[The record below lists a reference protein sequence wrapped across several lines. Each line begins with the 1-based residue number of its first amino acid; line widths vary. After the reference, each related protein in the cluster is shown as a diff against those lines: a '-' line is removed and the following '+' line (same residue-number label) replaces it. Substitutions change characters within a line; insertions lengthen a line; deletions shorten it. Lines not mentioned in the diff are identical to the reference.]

1 MTRRFRTREFVR
13 WSDVD
18 QAGIICYGSYVRFF
32 EIAETELFR
41 SVGYPYSTLFDAFD
55 IWLPRKLLHF
65 EFHSPAV
72 LDDLLEVESWIGRVG
87 RTSLSLEFATYRT
100 TDGSRTGTATGH
112 VVMVATD
119 RKDLRPVPVPPLLV
133 EALRPYTAG
142 TEVGR
147 IVSDHAPEA

>member
-1 MTRRFRTREFVR
+1 MSERFRSREFVR

-18 QAGIICYGSYVRFF
+18 KAGIICYGSYVRFF

-41 SVGYPYSTLFDAFD
+41 SVGYPYSTMFDELD

-65 EFHSPAV
+65 EFHHPAL

-87 RTSLSLEFATYRT
+87 RTSLQLNFATYKIEDEHRIV
-100 TDGSRTGTATGH
+100 TATGH

-119 RKDLRPVPVPPLLV
+119 RTNMRPVPIPEPLL
-133 EALRPYTAG
+133 TA
-142 TEVGR
+142 VQR
-147 IVSDHAPEA
+147 FVSTDPPPAPRETPATML

>member
-1 MTRRFRTREFVR
+1 MSERFRSREFVR

-18 QAGIICYGSYVRFF
+18 RAGIICYGSYVRFF

-41 SVGYPYSTLFDAFD
+41 SVGYPYSTMFDELD

-65 EFHSPAV
+65 EFHHPAL

-87 RTSLSLEFATYRT
+87 RTSLQLNFATYKL
-100 TDGSRTGTATGH
+100 DGEVRIVTATGH

-119 RKDLRPVPVPPLLV
+119 RVNMRPVPIPQPLL
-133 EALRPYTAG
+133 TA
-142 TEVGR
+142 VQSF
-147 IVSDHAPEA
+147 VSSEPQPVQAAE

>member
-1 MTRRFRTREFVR
+1 MSERFRSREFVR

-18 QAGIICYGSYVRFF
+18 KAGIICYGSYVRFF

-41 SVGYPYSTLFDAFD
+41 SVGYPYSTMFDELD

-65 EFHSPAV
+65 EFHHPAL

-87 RTSLSLEFATYRT
+87 RTSLQLNFATFKLAGEKRII
-100 TDGSRTGTATGH
+100 TASGH

-119 RKDLRPVPVPPLLV
+119 RTDLRPVPIPEPLLAAV
-133 EALRPYTAG
+133 QRFVSNDPPAALHESTSRAT
-142 TEVGR
+142 
-147 IVSDHAPEA
+147 

>member
-1 MTRRFRTREFVR
+1 MSERFRSREFVR

-18 QAGIICYGSYVRFF
+18 KAGIICYGSYVRFF

-41 SVGYPYSTLFDAFD
+41 SVGYPYSTMFDELD

-65 EFHSPAV
+65 EFHHPAL

-87 RTSLSLEFATYRT
+87 RTSLQLNFATYKL
-100 TDGSRTGTATGH
+100 DGEVRIVTATGH

-119 RKDLRPVPVPPLLV
+119 RVNMRPVPIPQPLL
-133 EALRPYTAG
+133 TA
-142 TEVGR
+142 VQSF
-147 IVSDHAPEA
+147 VSSEPQPVQAAE

>member
-1 MTRRFRTREFVR
+1 MSERFRSREFVR

-18 QAGIICYGSYVRFF
+18 KAGIICYGSYVRFF

-41 SVGYPYSTLFDAFD
+41 SVGYPYSTMFDDLD

-65 EFHSPAV
+65 EFHHPAL

-87 RTSLSLEFATYRT
+87 RTSLQLNFATYKLAEDKRIV
-100 TDGSRTGTATGH
+100 TATGH

-119 RKDLRPVPVPPLLV
+119 RTNMRPVTIPEPLL
-133 EALRPYTAG
+133 TA
-142 TEVGR
+142 VR
-147 IVSDHAPEA
+147 RFVSNDPLPSPHETTSRAS